1 MAQFEP
7 IIQWLLYQEDSHKNP
22 GKIVDLQDGA
32 GLTRFGLT
40 QRWHQKDLPPD
51 FFSTMSFANAVQ
63 TAKQVYRKSYWN
75 AIDGDQIDSDLI
87 AAMLLSFSV
96 NDNSLIA
103 VEALQRVLGV
113 DVDGH
118 IGPHS
123 LSELNS
129 KDPAVVAEQF
139 RLGWIDFYNQIVKIA
154 PSKQQ
159 FLEGW
164 INRANFPF
172 PSPLV
177 PNIYE

>member
-1 MAQFEP
+1 
-7 IIQWLLYQEDSHKNP
+7 
-22 GKIVDLQDGA
+22 
-32 GLTRFGLT
+32 
-40 QRWHQKDLPPD
+40 
-51 FFSTMSFANAVQ
+51 MSFGNAVQ
-63 TAKQVYRKSYWN
+63 VAKQVYRKQYWN
-75 AIDGDQIDSDLI
+75 TIDGDLINSDLI

-118 IGPHS
+118 IGPGT

-129 KDPAVVAEQF
+129 KDPAAVAEQF
-139 RLGWIDFYNQIVKIA
+139 RLQWIDFYHQIVKIA

-164 INRANFPF
+164 LNRANFPF

-177 PNIYE
+177 PSIYE